1 MVNFSVAVSALR
13 AAFQRQATTAN
24 NIANVSTPG
33 FKSRRVHL
41 QDTRT
46 GGVEVAAI
54 QRNLAQGPL
63 QPTGRPLDLAVS
75 GPGFLAVDGPRGQRF
90 TRFGAF
96 GLDANGR
103 IVDSAGNFLAPGF
116 DVPADAVAVNVARNG
131 TVSATMADGSIQN
144 LGSAQVFTFANPEG
158 LQAVGGGLFSPTAA
172 SGAPVAG
179 TPGTGGFGEMI
190 AGFLEDSNVNL
201 ARELTDQIL
210 NKALL
215 SANIASIRAQDDMLG
230 ELLDTVR

>member
-1 MVNFSVAVSALR
+1 MVDFSVAVSALR

-33 FKSRRVHL
+33 FKSSRVHL

-46 GGVEVAAI
+46 GGVDVAAI
-54 QRNLAQGPL
+54 ERNMAPGPL

-96 GLDANGR
+96 GLDADGR

-116 DVPADAVAVNVARNG
+116 DVPGDAVAVNVARDG
-131 TVSATMADGSIQN
+131 SVSATMADGSTHN

-190 AGFLEDSNVNL
+190 AGFLEDSNVSL
-201 ARELTDQIL
+201 ARELTDQIV
-210 NKALL
+210 NKAHL